1 MKITAALLALA
12 AASFSGC
19 VVYTDAPSHPP
30 VNAAPTILWADAG
43 CYFDTVLRDEVWYFE
58 ADADDPNGVLDVTAV
73 YADVYDSR
81 NGQWIETFELFP
93 TADPYVWY
101 SDRLGSTT
109 RLDCSMTATRS
120 TSSPMTASTMMT
132 SSPSIPT
139 PTPDRTEP
147 LDRAGEMCLISL
159 HEQAPPAHHRGHQPG
174 GRDPDSDRGPAV
186 V

>member
-101 SDRLGSTT
+101 SDWLGSTT
-109 RLDCSMTATRS
+109 RLDCFYDGYEVDIVAYDSFDDDDIFS
-120 TSSPMTASTMMT
+120 LY
-132 SSPSIPT
+132 
-139 PTPDRTEP
+139 PDTNPRP
-147 LDRAGEMCLISL
+147 Y
-159 HEQAPPAHHRGHQPG
+159 
-174 GRDPDSDRGPAV
+174 
-186 V
+186 